1 MKQFIYLDHDVV
13 NSIIAQAEHGIVLSI
28 LNEDSSSNSTASEEN
43 TQASSNAKVSGSIL
57 SLFKAEVGFGISRNR
72 DERRTFGSASKD
84 VVTKSL
90 HDAAFDIAMSHIK
103 PKIIMND
110 DSECDYGTFIEIDRT
125 FDYIDLEY
133 IEMLFSKEGLI
144 SYMKKLD
151 KKKIEENVSESTSSL
166 NREQFRKNRNKIQ
179 KAIKDCVV
187 ATNAQYD
194 EICDIIKV
202 FRKLVPYSRMLLS
215 HDGFLMPL
223 DDNYFR
229 IDPCNLGFKYGGQ
242 MKCVGYI
249 TNLIGEDSNP
259 NDETNIFASL
269 QYSVNECLRG
279 MLPTDQ
285 KNIYVVH
292 PIALYYDTL

>member
-1 MKQFIYLDHDVV
+1 M
-13 NSIIAQAEHGIVLSI
+13 
-28 LNEDSSSNSTASEEN
+28 
-43 TQASSNAKVSGSIL
+43 
-57 SLFKAEVGFGISRNR
+57 
-72 DERRTFGSASKD
+72 
-84 VVTKSL
+84 
-90 HDAAFDIAMSHIK
+90 
-103 PKIIMND
+103 
-110 DSECDYGTFIEIDRT
+110 
-125 FDYIDLEY
+125 
-133 IEMLFSKEGLI
+133 
-144 SYMKKLD
+144 
-151 KKKIEENVSESTSSL
+151 SESTSSL

-179 KAIKDCVV
+179 KAIKDSVV